1 MKTKISDHPKLRE
14 EDPKRV
20 LDKVRAQWRFSKSPP
35 EPQCLPSEVETLE
48 QRVERAFQA
57 ESETASEIIPP
68 TSVSSSVRNVFT
80 ATELDRL
87 QKLFRN
93 MIEKSYPISK
103 PQIKMILEKEDW
115 GVEMLKKVSLD
126 TIVNR
131 LKYERRQNRASKMS
145 KQ

>member
-1 MKTKISDHPKLRE
+1 M
-14 EDPKRV
+14 
-20 LDKVRAQWRFSKSPP
+20 
-35 EPQCLPSEVETLE
+35 
-48 QRVERAFQA
+48 
-57 ESETASEIIPP
+57 
-68 TSVSSSVRNVFT
+68 
-80 ATELDRL
+80 

-103 PQIKMILEKEDW
+103 SQIKMILEKEDW